1 MSLTF
6 KEIKERLMQLDEVL
20 LLEVLNIN
28 SEDIVERFEDKIEDD
43 IDRLAEELEDEEE
56 GDGTGPSESEI

>member
-28 SEDIVERFEDKIEDD
+28 SEELIERFEDKIEDD
-43 IDRLAEELEDEEE
+43 IERLAEECEELSDEEAGV
-56 GDGTGPSESEI
+56 GD

>member
-28 SEDIVERFEDKIEDD
+28 SEEIVERFEDKIEDD
-43 IDRLAEELEDEEE
+43 IERLEEELEEFSDEENGV
-56 GDGTGPSESEI
+56 GD

>member
-28 SEDIVERFEDKIEDD
+28 SEDLIERFDDFIED
-43 IDRLAEELEDEEE
+43 RLDELEEELEELDDEEE
-56 GDGTGPSESEI
+56 RT

>member
-1 MSLTF
+1 MALTF

-43 IDRLAEELEDEEE
+43 IDRFAEEFEDLEDEEE
-56 GDGTGPSESEI
+56 RDRD